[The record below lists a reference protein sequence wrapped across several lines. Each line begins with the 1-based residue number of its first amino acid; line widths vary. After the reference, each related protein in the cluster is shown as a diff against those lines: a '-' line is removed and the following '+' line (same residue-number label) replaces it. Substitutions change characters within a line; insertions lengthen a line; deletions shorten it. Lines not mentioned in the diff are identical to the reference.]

1 MMRQELQVAK
11 LVDLLLSVQVVQ
23 LNVNVTE
30 QIETS

>member
-23 LNVNVTE
+23 LHVNVTE